1 MKTVLAAV
9 PPAALERGVF
19 PEEALRERFVKV
31 DQLARRLA
39 MVKDEK
45 ARLPM
50 YVLSYLQSMFILTP
64 ANAISGAELKDEIVD
79 FAKLDTYDI
88 LNRARYWMERGNLTQ
103 TLKYMN
109 LLQGAPRKVAQD
121 WLNEARLLLET
132 QQIVNTLMA
141 HAASSGLL
149 YL

>member
-1 MKTVLAAV
+1 MLSAV
-9 PPAALERGVF
+9 PAVALDRGVF

-39 MVKDEK
+39 MVKDDRAK
-45 ARLPM
+45 MPM
-50 YVLSYLQSMFILTP
+50 YLLSYLQSMFILTP
-64 ANAISGAELKDEIVD
+64 ANAISKEEIKDEIID
-79 FAKLDTYDI
+79 FEKLDTYDI
-88 LNRARYWMERGNLTQ
+88 MNRARYWMERGNLTQ
-103 TLKYMN
+103 TVKYMN
-109 LLQGAPRKVAQD
+109 LLQGAPRKMAQD
-121 WLNEARLLLET
+121 WINEARLLLET